1 MIAITRRM
9 DGGVVGGA
17 GRKVLSLAVPGVPP
31 FSVGGLGCLSGAV
44 IGSMAASCA
53 GATALFAVVSS
64 SSSQDA
70 MLLLFEVIMLCC
82 GWGGEG

>member
-1 MIAITRRM
+1 M

-44 IGSMAASCA
+44 IGSTAASSCA
-53 GATALFAVVSS
+53 SATALFAVVSS
-64 SSSQDA
+64 SSTEDA
-70 MLLLFEVIMLCC
+70 MLLLFKVIMLC
-82 GWGGEG
+82 